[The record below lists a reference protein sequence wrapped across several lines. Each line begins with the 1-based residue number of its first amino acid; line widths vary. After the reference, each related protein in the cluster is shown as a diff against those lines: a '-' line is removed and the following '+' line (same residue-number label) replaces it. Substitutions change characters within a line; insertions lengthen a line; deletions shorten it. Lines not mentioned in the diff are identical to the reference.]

1 MQILSHAGSTAAVKL
16 EELLLNKQLMK
27 DMAKLSPKYQTST
40 LEAKHSL
47 DIQFVP
53 KHTAFSYWGMYT
65 RCVLLFMFS
74 LFPFLCASVPPSLP
88 LFSIYLSLTLLK
100 LFFHICSR
108 LCLSA
113 LHYNENADRM
123 QAVTVDGRPK
133 YAIRF
138 PKAKHGEHS
147 VRTIKTEATYSKY
160 TYKGLI
166 YGKLVKSVRC
176 LTVSLVIP
184 SVNTK

>member
-74 LFPFLCASVPPSLP
+74 LFPFLCPSLP
-88 LFSIYLSLTLLK
+88 PSFLHLSLTDLAEIIFPH
-100 LFFHICSR
+100 LFKVVPFCIT
-108 LCLSA
+108 L
-113 LHYNENADRM
+113 
-123 QAVTVDGRPK
+123 Q
-133 YAIRF
+133 
-138 PKAKHGEHS
+138 
-147 VRTIKTEATYSKY
+147 
-160 TYKGLI
+160 
-166 YGKLVKSVRC
+166 
-176 LTVSLVIP
+176 
-184 SVNTK
+184 